1 MFMNRYRVSGRGFA
15 LMLMLGWALL
25 QGCAGPAMETVKSTL
40 PATVGCRQPNTAVKD
55 YFDLVRSAPPELA
68 ELVRLFPKG
77 GDIHNHLS
85 GSIMPEEYIEIG
97 TGDRSCYGPDSH
109 KPAWFAIRP
118 YSGAPDDC
126 LPGDV
131 PLAQAGPADR
141 EKLLRSLSMY
151 RFSYPDI
158 QSGHDQFF
166 DTFSRF
172 TAVSNPDRNVAPMLV
187 KLLKQASREN
197 VSYVETMVSFRS
209 AAVGNLANRLSQQ
222 FPDTAQFR
230 DSRNYPAMYTALQ
243 GAGLHDLV
251 ADAGQDIARYDQ
263 QVKTL
268 LGCGTARQDPACD
281 VVYAFQ
287 STVNRNSSLTDQSAD
302 LPKVFTQTAFSILLA
317 RNDPRVVGVN
327 LLSGEDLSVSMDN
340 FATEMAFFS
349 YFHDRFPRV
358 NIALHG
364 GEITPCFVGTGN
376 QALKSHLTGPI
387 RAGAKR
393 LGHAVSFTYLAKED
407 QEEVAALMKRN
418 NTLVEMLFTSNA
430 QILGVTG
437 EEHPF
442 TDYFRKYGVPVA
454 LATDDEGV
462 SYADYTTAWLYAILK
477 YRLTYDEAVRLGRSS
492 IQYSFLPGAPLWT
505 DMGGTKIASP
515 CAGLE
520 PGVAVAGG
528 SACAAFLQ
536 GNIKADTQWD
546 YEAKLGRFDKEHGRS
561 FRQYLGPTRSP
572 VSNP

>member
-1 MFMNRYRVSGRGFA
+1 MNCFSRAGRGVA
-15 LMLMLGWALL
+15 LMLILGWLLL
-25 QGCAGPAMETVKSTL
+25 QGCAGPAVETVKPTP
-40 PATVGCRQPNTAVKD
+40 PAVAVGCRQPNTAVKD
-55 YFDLVRSAPPELA
+55 YFDLVRSAPPELV

-85 GSIMPEEYIEIG
+85 GSIMPEDFIEIG

-109 KPAWFAIRP
+109 KPAWYAIRP
-118 YSGAPDDC
+118 YNGAPGDC

-131 PLAQAGPADR
+131 PLPRTSPADR
-141 EKLLRSLSMY
+141 EKLLQSLSMY

-172 TAVSNPDRNVAPMLV
+172 AAVSNPDRNVAAMLV
-187 KLLKQASREN
+187 KFLKQAYREH

-209 AAVGNLANRLSQQ
+209 AAVVNLANRLSRQ
-222 FPDTAQFR
+222 FPDPAQYR
-230 DSRNYPAMYTALQ
+230 DSRNYPAMYAVLQ
-243 GAGLHDLV
+243 GAGLQDLV
-251 ADAGQDIARYDQ
+251 AAARNDIARHDQ
-263 QVKTL
+263 QVNTL
-268 LGCGTARQDPACD
+268 LGCGKARQDPACE
-281 VVYAFQ
+281 VAYAFQ
-287 STVNRNSSLTDQSAD
+287 TTVNRNSSLPDRSAD
-302 LPKVFTQTAFSILLA
+302 LPRIFTQTAFSMLLA
-317 RNDPRVVGVN
+317 RDDPRVVGVN
-327 LLSGEDLSVSMDN
+327 LLSGEDLPVSMEN
-340 FATEMAFFS
+340 FDTEMAFFR
-349 YFHDRFPRV
+349 YFHDRFPPV

-393 LGHAVSFTYLAKED
+393 LGHAVSFAFLADEDKEV
-407 QEEVAALMKRN
+407 VAALMKRN

-477 YRLTYDEAVRLGRSS
+477 YRLTFDEAVRLGRSS

-505 DMGGTKIASP
+505 DLGRATVARP

-520 PGVAVAGG
+520 PGGAVAGG
-528 SACAAFLQ
+528 SACARFLQ
-536 GNIKADTQWD
+536 GSTKADAQWD
-546 YEAKLGRFDKEHGRS
+546 YEGKLGRFDKEYGRS
-561 FRQYLGPTRSP
+561 FRQYLGFPRTP

>member
-1 MFMNRYRVSGRGFA
+1 VRTTP
-15 LMLMLGWALL
+15 
-25 QGCAGPAMETVKSTL
+25 PA
-40 PATVGCRQPNTAVKD
+40 AGCRQTNTAVKD
-55 YFDLVRSAPPELA
+55 YFDLVRSAPPELV

-85 GSIMPEEYIEIG
+85 GSIMPEDFIEIG

-109 KPAWFAIRP
+109 NPAWFAIHP
-118 YSGAPDDC
+118 YSGETGDC

-131 PLAQAGPADR
+131 PLALTSPTDR

-151 RFSYPDI
+151 QFSYPDI

-172 TAVSNPDRNVAPMLV
+172 AAVSNPDRNVAPMLV
-187 KLLKQASREN
+187 KLLKQAFREN

-209 AAVGNLANRLSQQ
+209 SAVLNLANLLSRQ
-222 FPDTAQFR
+222 FPDPAMFR
-230 DSRNYPAMYTALQ
+230 DNRNYPAMYAALQ
-243 GAGLHDLV
+243 SAGLQDLV
-251 ADAGQDIARYDQ
+251 AVAGHDIARYDQ

-287 STVNRNSSLTDQSAD
+287 TTVNRNSSLPDKSAD
-302 LPKVFTQTAFSILLA
+302 LPKIFAQTAFSALLA
-317 RNDPRVVGVN
+317 LNELRVVGVN

-349 YFHDRFPRV
+349 YFHDRFPTV

-376 QALKSHLTGPI
+376 QALKSHLTGPV

-418 NTLVEMLFTSNA
+418 NTLVEILFTSNA

-442 TDYFRKYGVPVA
+442 MDYFRKYGVPVA
-454 LATDDEGV
+454 LATDDGGV
-462 SYADYTTAWLYAILK
+462 SYTDYTTAWLYAIVQ

-492 IQYSFLPGAPLWT
+492 IQYSFLPGAPLWS
-505 DMGGTKIASP
+505 DMGGAKIVPP

-520 PGVAVAGG
+520 PGGAVAGG
-528 SACAAFLQ
+528 SACAEFLQ
-536 GNIKADTQWD
+536 GNIKADRQWD
-546 YEAKLGRFDKEHGRS
+546 YESKLGRFEKENGRS
-561 FRQYLGPTRSP
+561 FRQYLGSPRSP
-572 VSNP
+572 ASNP